1 MEELQRGNFVL
12 DLCQYEK
19 EIIYNFR
26 RMSLQEIANLP
37 DVSEGL
43 ENAIKNAASLCNHLP
58 ELINMVK
65 TKRYTRNKGAKNSNL
80 LFIRNN

>member
-1 MEELQRGNFVL
+1 MPRANYNLLIDEIQRGNYVL

-19 EIIYNFR
+19 EIIYNLR
-26 RMSLQEIANLP
+26 KMTAKEIANLP

-43 ENAIKNAASLCNHLP
+43 ENVIKNAAGLCNNLS

-65 TKRYTRNKGAKNSNL
+65 SKRYTRN
-80 LFIRNN
+80 